1 MTKNKKIIKQE
12 VYIDE
17 AKLSSYVQYLKKM
30 AYLEEG
36 NQKGVKIV
44 VQVPLDSK
52 KLLMVK

>member
-1 MTKNKKIIKQE
+1 
-12 VYIDE
+12 
-17 AKLSSYVQYLKKM
+17 M

-52 KLLMVK
+52 KLLMVKYDSIV